1 MEPWRT
7 AIVSSDES
15 QIRVRGY
22 DVTSLM
28 RQVSFAETV
37 FLLHQGR
44 LPTKEEG
51 RLLDAILISVADHG
65 PGAPSAAAARLVAS
79 GNRES
84 VSCAIAAGVLAIGDH
99 HGGAGLACMEMIA
112 NGLERARAESISI
125 VEAASRIA
133 ADTKANHRRLPG
145 LGHRYHSHDPRTDAL
160 FAMAREGGLA
170 RDGVAFMLA
179 LEEAVKQTIKPLPIN
194 VDGGLAAVLFDLG
207 FPALFARL
215 VFIIGRVAGL
225 SAEVSE
231 ELEREKPMR
240 IRIPVAYDGA
250 PPRELEAEKAALKA
264 DR

>member
-7 AIVSSDES
+7 AIVSADES

-22 DVTSLM
+22 DVTSMM
-28 RQVSFAETV
+28 RQMNFAETV

-99 HGGAGLACMEMIA
+99 HGGAGLACMETIA
-112 NGLERARAESISI
+112 EGVERARNESISI
-125 VEAASRIA
+125 AEVARRVA
-133 ADTKANHRRLPG
+133 ADAKASHRRLPG
-145 LGHRYHSHDPRTDAL
+145 LGHRYHSHDPRTETL
-160 FAMAREGGLA
+160 FNMAREGGLA

-179 LEEAVKQTIKPLPIN
+179 LEEAVRYTIKPLPIN

-207 FPALFARL
+207 FPASFARL

-240 IRIPVAYDGA
+240 IRIPVAYDGP
-250 PPRELEAEKAALKA
+250 PPRELELEKTLVKS
-264 DR
+264 